1 MKMLLLILSSIVGCN
16 LFLIVSAQYKMTHI
30 YDGRSGI
37 VQLFEWKF
45 KDIANE
51 CIFLSENG
59 YGGVQTSPIQE
70 SVASDVSAWEN
81 RYAPVSYKI
90 FSPSGT
96 VDEFKDM
103 VMKCYELKIRIYVDV
118 VINQM
123 TRGNNELVGTA
134 KTTADPSKLQYPGV
148 PYGPDEFNEFC
159 LIKNYSNAFEVRNCR
174 LEEMPD
180 LNQSKESVQDKI
192 AEYLNRLISY
202 GVAGFRV
209 DAVKHMWPMDLANIY
224 KRLNDL
230 NTDFGFV
237 EGSKPFIYQEVI
249 DLGGEAISK
258 TEYSGLGVV
267 TEFLFSNEIGM
278 AFSSKKPLAGLL
290 HWGPAKGFLPPND
303 AIVFVDNQDNQRG
316 KGSATPWTLTFKDPK
331 EYKMANAFMLAH
343 PYGISRLMSSYEFQT
358 FVQGPPTDNYNSIK
372 TPEFTPEGLCKS
384 PWVCE
389 HRWLEIKEMIKFRN
403 VVGNSSVGNWA
414 DNGQNQLAFCRGNLG
429 FIAFNNELSLNFKA
443 KLQACVPEGVYCD
456 IITGGIS
463 AEGTCIGKQI
473 TVDGDGKAEI
483 VLPFYPYEYTAEP
496 AGIPVIAIHVESK
509 L

>member
-1 MKMLLLILSSIVGCN
+1 MKMLLLILSSIMGCN

-70 SVASDVSAWEN
+70 SVASDISAWEN

-134 KTTADPSKLQYPGV
+134 QTTADPSKLQYPGV

-209 DAVKHMWPMDLANIY
+209 DAVKHM
-224 KRLNDL
+224 
-230 NTDFGFV
+230 
-237 EGSKPFIYQEVI
+237 
-249 DLGGEAISK
+249 
-258 TEYSGLGVV
+258 
-267 TEFLFSNEIGM
+267 
-278 AFSSKKPLAGLL
+278 
-290 HWGPAKGFLPPND
+290 
-303 AIVFVDNQDNQRG
+303 
-316 KGSATPWTLTFKDPK
+316 
-331 EYKMANAFMLAH
+331 
-343 PYGISRLMSSYEFQT
+343 
-358 FVQGPPTDNYNSIK
+358 
-372 TPEFTPEGLCKS
+372 
-384 PWVCE
+384 
-389 HRWLEIKEMIKFRN
+389 
-403 VVGNSSVGNWA
+403 
-414 DNGQNQLAFCRGNLG
+414 
-429 FIAFNNELSLNFKA
+429 
-443 KLQACVPEGVYCD
+443 
-456 IITGGIS
+456 
-463 AEGTCIGKQI
+463 
-473 TVDGDGKAEI
+473 
-483 VLPFYPYEYTAEP
+483 
-496 AGIPVIAIHVESK
+496 
-509 L
+509 